1 MRNNGYKG
9 KRGGD
14 WQGMVPTF
22 NSFQTSKILIPRIL
36 GYKLTNSLFQTADD
50 DTALDPSG
58 GQLITLNGSGFTKTT
73 QIMIDGSYIS
83 DVGYL
88 SPTRLVFKSPAL
100 PAGFYTIYA
109 ISSNGGAGVLVPGLV
124 YSLFPTFNVTGD
136 LGTYYELNQFTT
148 PVIATS
154 DSPINYTIISGS
166 LPNGSVL
173 NNLNGVITGTAPLEN
188 NITTYTF
195 TINANDSENQN
206 TQLTLNLTISKDSAI
221 WQIPSEDTSYSI
233 AAQTAITPITFRA
246 VSASGL
252 AINYSTELPTG
263 LSATYTTTNTI
274 SGTFPLADQDYVS
287 TARITATTTNT
298 NRSSVINFRWS
309 VSVGD
314 LFWNRVA
321 TALTGQ
327 SVTNKIPF
335 IRDSSSF
342 NSTATIVGDVQSIN
356 FHPFLP
362 AYSGYFN
369 GTADWLSIAHP
380 ALSTSWTVEFWAYIQ
395 TSATAQTMLHFNN
408 SGSNLGLNIWMN
420 TSNQLVIDDGVTGQ
434 TAWSFTSFVGKFNQ
448 WLHIVVCRSSVA
460 STVYGYINGV
470 FAGNSSFTP
479 GTVNTL
485 YVGRFYTGSAYYS
498 GYLHNLRIN
507 NGSILYQNFIPSTA
521 FLTAV
526 DNTVLLTA
534 QSPSLVDNSGNNNT
548 ITQSGTVQFSATN
561 PFVGATTYSYLFLN
575 STGYL
580 AITSTAGGSLDLSAT
595 SIFTIECWVYISA
608 FSSSQNTIIT
618 NRPSSGTTGY
628 DLRLNPAGTVQ
639 FYYTGGSSLT
649 TTATLG
655 LNTWYHLSVIRNG
668 ANLFIYING
677 IIAASSASW
686 SNGTTT
692 SQAVWIGNSASGSG
706 SYHQGYISNLR
717 IVSGRAVY
725 TNNFTPPSSNTLLTA
740 ITGTTILAL
749 TSATFKNNASTATF
763 TVNGASAISPLTPGQ
778 TTANWTTS
786 TIGSTYF
793 DGTGDYLD
801 VPHSTNQWI
810 GANTDFTIECWFY
823 ATVGTG
829 ERTLIAKGYQ
839 GSPNYAEFGIVLNGS
854 SQLLGLVS
862 ASGGSWLA
870 TPTDP
875 VAIIINTWN
884 HVAMVRSGTT
894 ITLYKNGVVAA
905 TSTGVGAALYNHTGT
920 IRIGQHSSGS
930 NFSGYIS
937 NARVV
942 IGTAVYTSSFTP
954 PTTSLTATNGTSLLI
969 LQYPGTASNS
979 NIIDSG
985 PLSHPVARANNV
997 AQGGF
1002 SPFSP
1007 RGWSALFNGSSD
1019 YYTIPG
1025 NNVMNFGSSN
1035 WTVEAWVYLHVMPTG
1050 DTWPT
1055 NYQNTM
1061 VIVEVGTAS
1070 VGDGVACI
1078 IGQTKLIVQ
1087 SNDAQIPISNNHNM
1101 VPHTWYHLAYVRV
1114 GNNMFFYVNG
1124 TSLGGASTAI
1134 SGSLGTGGTTWIGCE
1149 TGQGAFFNGYISN
1162 LRVVNGTAI
1171 YTGNFTPLT
1180 RPLTATQISTATNI
1194 RSITTETTTLLTLQD
1209 GILIDR
1215 SYNFSTITAVSAPKL
1230 QKFSPFKSYTVTV
1243 PSSSAYFNGAT
1254 PDYLSLPTAFTTAV
1268 AGFANNITTIEAWIY
1283 PTLYTSGNG
1292 YGHGIIGAYQA
1303 VAANG
1308 RYLLILIG
1316 SAANTAQLQFVFTT
1330 GTGSQDSSVISTR
1343 IVNFR
1348 QWNHVAVVIDATNPS
1363 LANVRLFV
1371 NGFMETFTGRN
1382 FSTQTGLYD
1391 NNNIAGN
1398 LSQYVNPYYG
1408 YIYGLRWVK
1417 GVAVYTGDFTP
1428 NPILSQAGGT
1438 NISPVNSSNILLLIG
1453 YPPQLIDYG
1462 SYGFTLTRTGS
1473 PKQLEFSPSERTFIT
1488 GSITNNPAIYGGSY
1502 WFDQAGD
1509 TLTIPTT
1516 ALRNS
1521 TRLESGNFTI
1531 ELWAYPTAA
1540 PSGAWN
1546 PIVGMGSSGGGQ
1558 EIRISQNVNSTG
1570 FGFTVPNGT
1579 DQHAGYGTL
1588 GLHQWHHFALVR
1600 NAGQAH
1606 LYKNGIFF
1614 GALNMG
1620 SYANTGPIMIAYNP
1634 YADGNFG
1641 GYLSDI
1647 RIIKGASVYTGA
1659 FVPPTQPVSLV
1670 HNTTGTVTVYLTGTD
1685 APATDPSLGINFES
1699 INNAQVVSNVN
1710 KFGSTSMYFNGSNQ
1724 LLYSPPNPAFIFGT
1738 GDFTIEAW
1746 VYPTGRTATGGSSIV
1761 GCHNYGVAANWFWW
1775 INPTGFLYLQI
1786 SSSATGAIT
1795 STTAVPLNTWSYVS
1809 VTRTNGVIAQYINA
1823 TLAGTTVTYA
1833 TSIANSIG
1841 LAVGGTTNNN
1851 AAGAFLGY
1859 IADLRITKGYA
1870 RTITVPGLQ
1879 MQLK

>member
-14 WQGMVPTF
+14 WQGIVPTF
-22 NSFQTSKILIPRIL
+22 DAFQTSKTLIPRIL

-50 DTALDPSG
+50 DTALDPAG
-58 GQLITLNGSGFTKTT
+58 GQLITLTGSGFNKTT
-73 QIMIDGSYIS
+73 QIMIDGSYIP

-88 SPTRLVFKSPAL
+88 SPTRLAFQSPAL
-100 PAGFYTIYA
+100 PAGAYTIYA
-109 ISSNGGAGVLVPGLV
+109 INSSGGAGVLVPGLV
-124 YSLFPTFNVTGD
+124 YSGFPVFNVTSD

-154 DSPINYTIISGS
+154 DSPITYTIISGS
-166 LPNGSVL
+166 LPQGSVI
-173 NNLNGVITGTAPLEN
+173 NNYNGVITGTAPLEN

-206 TQLTLNLTISKDSAI
+206 TQITLNLTISKDIAI
-221 WQIPSEDTSYSI
+221 WQNPSQDSSYNVQSL
-233 AAQTAITPITFRA
+233 TAITPITFQA

-252 AINYSTELPTG
+252 AINYSAEMPAG
-263 LSATYTTTNTI
+263 LVANYGTNTNTI
-274 SGTFPLADQDYVS
+274 SGAFPTANDDYIS
-287 TARITATTTNT
+287 IGRITATTTNT
-298 NRSSVINFRWS
+298 NRSAVINFTWA

-314 LFWNRVA
+314 LFWNQVA
-321 TALTGQ
+321 TAITGQ
-327 SVTNKIPF
+327 SATNKIPF
-335 IRDSSSF
+335 IKDLSSF
-342 NSTATIVGDVQSIN
+342 NTTATIVGDVQPAN

-362 AYSGYFN
+362 AYSSYFN
-369 GTADWLSIAHP
+369 GSADWLSIAHP
-380 ALSTSWTVEFWAYIQ
+380 ALSTSWTAEFWAYIQ

-408 SGSNLGLNIWMN
+408 SGSNLGLNIWIN
-420 TSNQLVIDDGVTGQ
+420 SSNQLVVDDGVTAQ
-434 TAWSFTSFVGKFNQ
+434 TAWSLTSFVGKFNQ
-448 WLHIVVCRSSVA
+448 WLHIVVCRSSVT
-460 STVYGYINGV
+460 SSVYGYINGV

-485 YVGRFYTGSAYYS
+485 YIGRFYTGSQYYN

-507 NGSILYQNFIPSTA
+507 NGSILYQSFIPSTT
-521 FLTAV
+521 FLTEVA
-526 DNTVLLTA
+526 NTVLLTA
-534 QSPSLVDNSGNNNT
+534 QNPSLVDNSGNNNT

-561 PFVGATTYSYLFLN
+561 PFGGATTYSYWFLN

-580 AITSTAGGSLDLSAT
+580 SMTSTAGGSLDLSAT
-595 SIFTIECWVYISA
+595 SIFTIECWVYVSA
-608 FSSSQNTIIT
+608 FSGGQNTIIT

-677 IIAASSASW
+677 IIAASSAAW

-692 SQAVWIGNSASGSG
+692 AQAVWIGNSATAGAN
-706 SYHQGYISNLR
+706 YHQGYISNLR

-725 TNNFTPPSSNTLLTA
+725 TNDFTPPSSGTLLTA

-749 TSATFKNNASTATF
+749 TSSTFRNTASTATF
-763 TVNGASAISPLTPGQ
+763 TVNGTPAISPLTPGQ
-778 TTANWTTS
+778 TTAIWTTS

-793 DGTGDYLD
+793 DGSGDYLSMPNNSAFD
-801 VPHSTNQWI
+801 FGTGDFTVEFWI
-810 GANTDFTIECWFY
+810 YCVTAWTSMSNPGIVGKKSGDASNGWQIYRNTSVNTDRMNIRIIATTDY
-823 ATVGTG
+823 PSTVG
-829 ERTLIAKGYQ
+829 
-839 GSPNYAEFGIVLNGS
+839 
-854 SQLLGLVS
+854 
-862 ASGGSWLA
+862 
-870 TPTDP
+870 PTTNAWEHWA
-875 VAIIINTWN
+875 V
-884 HVAMVRSGTT
+884 VRSGTT
-894 ITLYKNGVVAA
+894 LTWYRNGATAGSYTGFTANISDTAPLYIGY
-905 TSTGVGAALYNHTGT
+905 TQTWGGSFGAGYLSNVRIVKGTALYTT
-920 IRIGQHSSGS
+920 A
-930 NFSGYIS
+930 FS
-937 NARVV
+937 VP
-942 IGTAVYTSSFTP
+942 TAA
-954 PTTSLTATNGTSLLI
+954 LTATTSTSVLT

-985 PLSHPVARANNV
+985 PLSHPVVRANNV

-1070 VGDGVACI
+1070 TGDGVACI

-1171 YTGNFTPLT
+1171 YTGNFTPPT
-1180 RPLTATQISTATNI
+1180 RPLTATQVSTATNI
-1194 RSITTETTTLLTLQD
+1194 SSITTETTTLLTLQD

-1254 PDYLSLPTAFTTAV
+1254 PDNLLLPTAFTTAV
-1268 AGFANNITTIEAWIY
+1268 GGFANNITTIEAWIY
-1283 PTLYTSGNG
+1283 PTSYNSGNS
-1292 YGHGIIGAYQA
+1292 YWHNIIGSYQA
-1303 VAANG
+1303 VVANG
-1308 RYLLILIG
+1308 RYYLGLIG
-1316 SAANTAQLQFVFTT
+1316 SASGSTQLTFIFTT
-1330 GTGSQDSSVISTR
+1330 GTGSQENLIASRTF
-1343 IVNFR
+1343 NYR
-1348 QWNHVAVVIDATNPS
+1348 QWTHVAVVIDATNPS
-1363 LANVRLFV
+1363 LSSVTFFI
-1371 NGFMETFTGRN
+1371 NGNMEIITGRN
-1382 FSTQTGLYD
+1382 LSTHTTTYDGTYIGGGITG
-1391 NNNIAGN
+1391 NN
-1398 LSQYVNPYYG
+1398 SFYG
-1408 YIYGLRWVK
+1408 YMSGLRWVK
-1417 GVAVYTGDFTP
+1417 GTAVYTGTFTP
-1428 NPILSQAGGT
+1428 NLIPTQTGGT
-1438 NISPVNSSNILLLIG
+1438 NISPINSANILLLIG
-1453 YPPQLIDYG
+1453 YSTQLIDYG

-1473 PKQLEFSPSERTFIT
+1473 PKQLAFSPSERTFTT
-1488 GSITNNPAIYGGSY
+1488 GSITNDPTIYGGSY
-1502 WFDQAGD
+1502 WFDQTGD

-1516 ALRNS
+1516 ALRSS

-1531 ELWAYPTAA
+1531 ECWAYPTAA
-1540 PSGAWN
+1540 PTTSWT
-1546 PIVGMGSSGGGQ
+1546 PIVGIGSSGGGL
-1558 EIRISQNVNSTG
+1558 EIRISQNINNTG
-1570 FGFTVPNGT
+1570 FGSVVPNGT
-1579 DQHAGYGTL
+1579 DQYAGYGTL

-1600 NAGQAH
+1600 SAGQAH
-1606 LYKNGIFF
+1606 LYKNGIYI

-1620 SYANTGPIMIAYNP
+1620 AFTNTGPIMIGLNP
-1634 YADGNFG
+1634 YPGDGNFG
-1641 GYLSDI
+1641 GYISDI
-1647 RIIKGASVYTGA
+1647 RIIKGANVYTGA
-1659 FVPPTQPVSLV
+1659 FVPPNQPVSLV
-1670 HNTTGTVTVYLTGTD
+1670 HSTTGTVTVYLTGTD

-1738 GDFTIEAW
+1738 GDFTIQAW

-1761 GCHNYGVAANWFWW
+1761 GCHNYGVAADWLWW
-1775 INPTGFLYLQI
+1775 INPTGFLFFQI
-1786 SSSATGAIT
+1786 SSSSTGAIT
-1795 STTAVPLNTWSYVS
+1795 STTAVPLNTWSYIS
-1809 VTRTNGVIAQYINA
+1809 VTRTSGVMAQYINA
-1823 TLAGTTVTYA
+1823 TLAGTTATYA

-1841 LAVGGTTNNN
+1841 LAIGGTTNNN

-1870 RTITVPGLQ
+1870 RTITVPSLQ

>member
-50 DTALDPSG
+50 DTALDPVG
-58 GQLITLNGSGFTKTT
+58 GQLITLNGSGFNKTT

-88 SPTRLVFKSPAL
+88 SPTRLAFKSPAL
-100 PAGFYTIYA
+100 PAGVYTIYA
-109 ISSNGGAGVLVPGLV
+109 INSSGGAGVLVPGLV
-124 YSLFPTFNVTGD
+124 YSSFPAFNTTGD

-166 LPNGSVL
+166 LPDGAVI
-173 NNLNGVITGTAPLEN
+173 NNFNGVITGTAPLEN

-206 TQLTLNLTISKDSAI
+206 TQITLNLTISKDSAI
-221 WQIPSEDTSYSI
+221 WQTPSEDTSFSI
-233 AAQTAITPITFRA
+233 AAATPITPVTFRA

-252 AINYSTELPTG
+252 AINYSTELPAG
-263 LSATYTTTNTI
+263 LFTTYSTNTNTI
-274 SGTFPLADQDYVS
+274 SGTFPSADQDYVS
-287 TARITATTTNT
+287 TARITATTANT
-298 NRSSVINFRWS
+298 NRSSVINVTWS
-309 VSVGD
+309 ISVGD

-327 SVTNKIPF
+327 SVTEKIPF

-342 NSTATIVGDVQSIN
+342 NSTATIVGDVKPAN

-434 TAWSFTSFVGKFNQ
+434 TAWSLTSFVGKFNQ
-448 WLHIVVCRSSVA
+448 WLHIVVCRSSVT

-485 YVGRFYTGSAYYS
+485 YVGRFYTGTAYYS

-507 NGSILYQNFIPSTA
+507 NGSILYQSFIPSTT

-534 QSPSLVDNSGNNNT
+534 QNPSLVDNSGNNNT

-561 PFVGATTYSYLFLN
+561 PFAGATTYSYWFLN

-580 AITSTAGGSLDLSAT
+580 SITSTAGGSLDLSAT
-595 SIFTIECWVYISA
+595 SIFTIECWVYVSA
-608 FSSSQNTIIT
+608 FSSGQNTIIT

-668 ANLFIYING
+668 ATLFIYING

-686 SNGTTT
+686 SNGNTTA
-692 SQAVWIGNSASGSG
+692 QAVWIGNSASAGAN
-706 SYHQGYISNLR
+706 YHQGYISNLR
-717 IVSGRAVY
+717 IVNGRAVY
-725 TNNFTPPSSNTLLTA
+725 TGNFTPPSSGTLLTA

-749 TSATFKNNASTATF
+749 TSSTFRNTASTATF
-763 TVNGASAISPLTPGQ
+763 TVNGTSAISPLTPSQ
-778 TTANWTTS
+778 TTSSWATP

-793 DGTGDYLD
+793 DGSGDYLD
-801 VPHSTNQWI
+801 ISSIPIPLTGQFTFEAWIYTTKVNGADVQVIYSQYNTSNANRWTINISTANKLVVTHPTLSVTGATTFPLNQWVHI
-810 GANTDFTIECWFY
+810 AITRDVSNTLRIF
-823 ATVGTG
+823 
-829 ERTLIAKGYQ
+829 
-839 GSPNYAEFGIVLNGS
+839 LNGA
-854 SQLLGLVS
+854 VDATS
-862 ASGGSWLA
+862 ASYTYSIFQDAPRIGY
-870 TPTDP
+870 
-875 VAIIINTWN
+875 
-884 HVAMVRSGTT
+884 
-894 ITLYKNGVVAA
+894 YKN
-905 TSTGVGAALYNHTGT
+905 TPNDYFT
-920 IRIGQHSSGS
+920 
-930 NFSGYIS
+930 GYIS
-937 NARVV
+937 NLRVV
-942 IGTAVYTSSFTP
+942 NGTALYT
-954 PTTSLTATNGTSLLI
+954 TTFSVPNSALTNTTGTSLLI
-969 LQYPGTASNS
+969 LQYPGTANNN
-979 NIIDSG
+979 NIVDSG
-985 PLSHPVARANNV
+985 PLSHPVAKANNV

-1007 RGWSALFNGSSD
+1007 RGWSAIFNGSSD

-1061 VIVEVGTAS
+1061 AIVGVGTAS
-1070 VGDGVACI
+1070 IGDGVTCI

-1087 SNDAQIPISNNHNM
+1087 SNDSQVPISNNHNM

-1134 SGSLGTGGTTWIGCE
+1134 TGSLGTGGTTWIGCE

-1162 LRVVNGTAI
+1162 LRVVNGSAI
-1171 YTGNFTPLT
+1171 YTGNFTPPT

-1194 RSITTETTTLLTLQD
+1194 SSITTETTTLLTLQD

-1254 PDYLSLPTAFTTAV
+1254 PDNLLLPTDFSTAV
-1268 AGFANNITTIEAWIY
+1268 GGFANNITTIEAWIY
-1283 PTLYTSGNG
+1283 PTSYNSSNS
-1292 YGHGIIGAYQA
+1292 YWHNIIGAYQA

-1308 RYLLILIG
+1308 RYYLGLIG
-1316 SAANTAQLQFVFTT
+1316 SATGSTQLTFIFTT
-1330 GTGSQDSSVISTR
+1330 GTGSQ
-1343 IVNFR
+1343 VNLVAGRTFNYR
-1348 QWNHVAVVIDATNPS
+1348 QWTHVAVVIDATNPS
-1363 LANVRLFV
+1363 LSSVTFFI
-1371 NGFMETFTGRN
+1371 NGNMEIITGQN
-1382 FSTQTGLYD
+1382 FSTHTTIYNGTYIGGGIYG
-1391 NNNIAGN
+1391 NN
-1398 LSQYVNPYYG
+1398 SFYG
-1408 YIYGLRWVK
+1408 YMSGLRWVK
-1417 GVAVYTGDFTP
+1417 GVAVYTGSFTP
-1428 NPILSQAGGT
+1428 NLISTQAGGT
-1438 NISPVNSSNILLLIG
+1438 NISPINSANILLLTG
-1453 YPPQLIDYG
+1453 YSTQLIDYG

-1473 PKQLEFSPSERTFIT
+1473 PKQLEFSPSERTFTI
-1488 GSITNNPAIYGGSY
+1488 GSITNDPAIYGGSY
-1502 WFDQAGD
+1502 WFDQTGD

-1516 ALRNS
+1516 ALRGS
-1521 TRLESGNFTI
+1521 TRFESGNFTI
-1531 ELWAYPTAA
+1531 EFWAYPTAA

-1546 PIVGMGSSGGGQ
+1546 PIVGMGLSGGGQ
-1558 EIRISQNVNSTG
+1558 EIRISQNINSTG
-1570 FGFTVPNGT
+1570 FGFLVPNGT
-1579 DQHAGYGTL
+1579 DQYAGYGTL

-1600 NAGQAH
+1600 SAGQAH

-1620 SYANTGPIMIAYNP
+1620 AFTNTGPIMIAYNP

-1647 RIIKGASVYTGA
+1647 RIIKGASAYTGA
-1659 FVPPTQPVSLV
+1659 FVPPKQSVSLI

-1685 APATDPSLGINFES
+1685 APATDTSLGINFES

-1738 GDFTIEAW
+1738 GDFTIQAW

-1761 GCHNYGVAANWFWW
+1761 GCHNYGSAADWFWW

-1786 SSSATGAIT
+1786 SSSGTGAIT
-1795 STTAVPLNTWSYVS
+1795 STTAVPLNTWSYIS
-1809 VTRTNGVIAQYINA
+1809 VTRTSGVVAQYINA
-1823 TLAGTTVTYA
+1823 TLAGTTATYA

-1859 IADLRITKGYA
+1859 IADLRITKGYS